1 MYFNDT
7 VGIRIYHRSNCK
19 VQKKEGFELK
29 IPQLKMGELLKES
42 AAQSIHELTRKE
54 EK

>member
-19 VQKKEGFELK
+19 VQKKGFELK
-29 IPQLKMGELLKES
+29 TPQLKMGELLKES